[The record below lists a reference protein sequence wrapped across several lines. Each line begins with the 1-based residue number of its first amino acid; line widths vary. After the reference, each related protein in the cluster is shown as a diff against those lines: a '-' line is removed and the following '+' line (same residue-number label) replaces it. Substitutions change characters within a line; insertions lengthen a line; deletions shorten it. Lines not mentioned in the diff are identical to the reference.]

1 MDSIV
6 KPLVEMEIAD
16 MLPIKQVVDVIKTMN
31 DDEKVEVTDVLP
43 SLMDVVETLT
53 NDEQRAIDEPEIQ
66 FHATA
71 SAFTE
76 EQMNTATVTEI
87 SGPNGEEMEL
97 IVVNK
102 TGVVADDSPCPTD
115 DLEEKAEEI
124 ADEIVDEIE
133 EEVEEEAKPEPEPES
148 ESSESEEEE
157 PAPPAKKKIEV
168 YKTTVETMGEDPFA
182 LTNLV
187 AAAKGKPVILDFQ
200 YDECGH
206 CQEIAPEYEQMMFD
220 NAGTSENPLAYFR
233 KVDIFQHRERLAD
246 WGIKRFPTF
255 KVFALGHEIS
265 HLEGKDAFHN
275 DLKSAIDAAFS
286 MYEGY

>member
-1 MDSIV
+1 
-6 KPLVEMEIAD
+6 
-16 MLPIKQVVDVIKTMN
+16 
-31 DDEKVEVTDVLP
+31 
-43 SLMDVVETLT
+43 
-53 NDEQRAIDEPEIQ
+53 
-66 FHATA
+66 
-71 SAFTE
+71 
-76 EQMNTATVTEI
+76 MNTATVTEI

-97 IVVNK
+97 IVVNR

-133 EEVEEEAKPEPEPES
+133 EEIVEEAKPEPEPES

-157 PAPPAKKKIEV
+157 PAPPAKKKIGV

-220 NAGTSENPLAYFR
+220 HAGTSENPLAYFR
-233 KVDIFQHRERLAD
+233 KVDIFQHRARLAD

-265 HLEGKDAFHN
+265 HLEGKDAFHS
-275 DLKSAIDAAFS
+275 DLADAIEAAFVL
-286 MYEGY
+286 YEDY